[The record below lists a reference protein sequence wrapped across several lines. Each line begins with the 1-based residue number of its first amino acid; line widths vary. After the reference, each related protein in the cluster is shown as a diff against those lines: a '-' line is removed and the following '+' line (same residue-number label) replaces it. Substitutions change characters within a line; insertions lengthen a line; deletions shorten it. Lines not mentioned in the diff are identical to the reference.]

1 MYRIVVISMFMIQDP
16 TLPSSHIEKNILELR
31 KKDTRKKKKK
41 KSPWQLLNLNFV
53 LSNFSKKYVY
63 HN

>member
-41 KSPWQLLNLNFV
+41 KISMATLEFEFCIVQFQ
-53 LSNFSKKYVY
+53 
-63 HN
+63 

>member
-1 MYRIVVISMFMIQDP
+1 MYRIVVISMFKIQDP

-41 KSPWQLLNLNFV
+41 KISMAALEFEFCIVQFQ
-53 LSNFSKKYVY
+53 
-63 HN
+63 

>member
-1 MYRIVVISMFMIQDP
+1 MYRIVVISMFKIQDP

-41 KSPWQLLNLNFV
+41 ISMATLEFEFCTVQFQ
-53 LSNFSKKYVY
+53 
-63 HN
+63 

>member
-41 KSPWQLLNLNFV
+41 KISMAALEFEFCIVQFQ
-53 LSNFSKKYVY
+53 
-63 HN
+63 

>member
-1 MYRIVVISMFMIQDP
+1 MYRIVVISMFKIQDP
-16 TLPSSHIEKNILELR
+16 TLPSSHIEKNILEEE
-31 KKDTRKKKKK
+31 KKRYQKKKK
-41 KSPWQLLNLNFV
+41 KSPWQLLILNFV